1 MAASGNLRRQ
11 KPLKSRRGNQNNT
24 LHAPQTEPRSTSV
37 SAVIVGRSNRMEKS
51 PSVPNSHP
59 ELLLLLLLLRH
70 RNHLNLSRDLRQRLS
85 LSNRFLNSLS
95 TRRQTTP
102 TARNGPKR
110 ASRADCRHCWLPDN
124 SPSQPLRR
132 LICLISCSSDSF
144 LCFSFFLSSLLFDAK
159 TGQSAV
165 FPR

>member
-1 MAASGNLRRQ
+1 MAALGGPRRQ
-11 KPLKSRRGNQNNT
+11 KPLKSRRENQNNT
-24 LHAPQTEPRSTSV
+24 LHAPQTGPRSTSV
-37 SAVIVGRSNRMEKS
+37 SAVVAGRSNRMEKS
-51 PSVPNSHP
+51 PSVPRPHP
-59 ELLLLLLLLRH
+59 DLLLLLGH
-70 RNHLNLSRDLRQRLS
+70 RNLLNLLPDLRQERLS
-85 LSNRFLNSLS
+85 LNNRLPNRPS

-110 ASRADCRHCWLPDN
+110 ASRADCRHCWLPSN

-144 LCFSFFLSSLLFDAK
+144 LCFFFFPLLFDAK

-165 FPR
+165 SPR